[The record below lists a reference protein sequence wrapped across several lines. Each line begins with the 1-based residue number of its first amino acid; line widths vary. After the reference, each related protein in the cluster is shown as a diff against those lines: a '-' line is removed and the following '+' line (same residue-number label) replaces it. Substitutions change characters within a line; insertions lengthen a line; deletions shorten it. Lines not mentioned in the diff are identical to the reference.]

1 MSWTFLSLIKNKVL
15 FDINEILSEEVEA
28 DQTSD
33 PSTTQ
38 IPCDLNI

>member
-1 MSWTFLSLIKNKVL
+1 MSWPFLCLIKNEVL
-15 FDINEILSEEVEA
+15 FGINEILSEELEA
-28 DQTSD
+28 DQTLD

>member
-1 MSWTFLSLIKNKVL
+1 MSWTFLCLIKNKVL
-15 FDINEILSEEVEA
+15 FGINEILSEELEA

>member
-1 MSWTFLSLIKNKVL
+1 MSWTLPCLIKNKVL
-15 FDINEILSEEVEA
+15 LGTNEILGEGLEA
-28 DQTSD
+28 EQTSD